1 MSFQHRTASV
11 PPFSAR
17 ALPAALCLALAACGG
32 GGGDGDPS
40 NAATDAAAAV
50 DQRLSALAALP
61 ALPPAPAGLS
71 GNVTCVNQT
80 LGAVALDSVFV
91 PANAACRMEGTRLVG
106 SVTVG
111 AGASLDAVG
120 IAANGNLQ
128 AEGAA
133 HVALTG
139 PSSIGGSVQVTR
151 GDSVR
156 IEGARITGDLQV
168 DAQRGAVALL
178 ANRLG
183 GSLQAVG
190 NRGGV
195 LIDGNT
201 MNGNLQCSENL
212 PAPVAA
218 DNRATSYDGQCA
230 AGASPAVPG
239 TGGGSGGGSGGS
251 TGGGGTVPAPGP
263 LSGNVTCNGLRIGA
277 VALDT
282 VIVPAGAAC
291 VLEGTS
297 MIGSL
302 LVGQGASVSA
312 TGVRINGNLQAE
324 GAAMTSLGG
333 ASRIG
338 GSVQI
343 KDGQSANLTG
353 ATIVGDLQLESM
365 SGPVSASGNRL
376 GGNLQATD
384 NRGGVALLSNRMEGA
399 LQCTGNLP
407 APTGSGNVASIR
419 QEQCRNL

>member
-1 MSFQHRTASV
+1 MSSLFRNVSLPLFAS
-11 PPFSAR
+11 R
-17 ALPAALCLALAACGG
+17 ALPGALCLALAACGG
-32 GGGDGDPS
+32 GGGDAEPATS
-40 NAATDAAAAV
+40 AAATV
-50 DQRLSALAALP
+50 ERRLSALAAQP

-71 GNVTCVNQT
+71 GNVTCVNQSI
-80 LGAVALDSVFV
+80 GASSLDSVTV
-91 PANAACRMEGTRLVG
+91 PANAACRLEGTRLIG
-106 SVTVG
+106 SITVG
-111 AGASLDAVG
+111 TGASLDAVG

-133 HVALTG
+133 HVVLTG
-139 PSSIGGSVQVTR
+139 VSSVGGSVQVVR

-156 IEGARITGDLQV
+156 IEDARITGDLQLE
-168 DAQRGAVALL
+168 ALRGSAAALG
-178 ANRLG
+178 NRVG

-201 MNGNLQCSENL
+201 IDGNLQCSENL
-212 PAPVAA
+212 PAPVATGNVA
-218 DNRATSYDGQCA
+218 ASFDGQCA
-230 AGASPAVPG
+230 AGGSPA
-239 TGGGSGGGSGGS
+239 GGGAGGAGS
-251 TGGGGTVPAPGP
+251 GGGTVPAPGP
-263 LSGNVTCNGLRIGA
+263 LSGNVTCNGLRIGP

-282 VIVPAGAAC
+282 VIVPAGASC

-312 TGVRINGNLQAE
+312 TGVLVNGNLQAE
-324 GAAMTSLGG
+324 GATMTTLGG
-333 ASRIG
+333 SSRIG

-343 KDGQSANLTG
+343 KDGQSASITG
-353 ATIVGDLQLESM
+353 AIIVGDLQVESM

-376 GGNLQATD
+376 GGNIQATG
-384 NRGGVALLSNRMEGA
+384 NRGGVVLLSNRMEGA

-419 QEQCRNL
+419 QDQCRDL

>member
-1 MSFQHRTASV
+1 MSFSIRNASI
-11 PPFSAR
+11 PPFSLR

-32 GGGDGDPS
+32 GGGDADT
-40 NAATDAAAAV
+40 AAGTDTAAAI
-50 DQRLSALAALP
+50 DQRLSALATQP

-80 LGAVALDSVFV
+80 LGAIALDSVIV
-91 PANAACRMEGTRLVG
+91 PANAACRLEGTRLVG
-106 SVTVG
+106 GVTVG

-133 HVALTG
+133 HVVLTG
-139 PSSIGGSVQVTR
+139 VSSVGGSVQVVR
-151 GDSVR
+151 GDSVL
-156 IEGARITGDLQV
+156 IEGARITGDLQI
-168 DAQRGAVALL
+168 DAQRGAVEALG
-178 ANRLG
+178 NQLG

-195 LIDGNT
+195 LIDANT

-212 PAPVAA
+212 PAPVATG
-218 DNRATSYDGQCA
+218 NRATSYDGQCA
-230 AGASPAVPG
+230 MGASPAGAG
-239 TGGGSGGGSGGS
+239 TGGGSSGS
-251 TGGGGTVPAPGP
+251 GGGGTVPAPGP
-263 LSGNVTCNGLRIGA
+263 LSGNVTCDGLRIGA

-297 MIGSL
+297 LIGSL

-324 GAAMTSLGG
+324 GAAMTTLGG

-343 KDGQSANLTG
+343 KDGLSASITG
-353 ATIVGDLQLESM
+353 ATIVGDLQFESM

-376 GGNLQATD
+376 GGNVQATG

-407 APTGSGNVASIR
+407 APTGSGNVASVR
-419 QEQCRNL
+419 QEQCRDL